1 MSEYEG
7 SLLKDKKIG
16 FGTYLGV
23 EAIMFATLF
32 TNYFIFTPSPHGPQP
47 GEIFEVKS
55 LVISSIFLLASS
67 FTLIGG
73 ERFMKKGRQAG
84 FLAGLGVTFLFAAI
98 FLGLEINEFY
108 KYVSEGNGMSANN
121 FMASY
126 FVLVGLHAAH
136 VAFGLG
142 WMLTLFINWLRNIP
156 KNIYNE
162 KLKIFSY
169 YWHFVDVIWVFIIL
183 IVYLPYIF

>member
-7 SLLKDKKIG
+7 ALLKDKKIG
-16 FGTYLGV
+16 FGMYLGV

-32 TNYFIFTPSPHGPQP
+32 TNYIIFTPSPHGPQP
-47 GEIFEVKS
+47 GELFEAKS
-55 LVISSIFLLASS
+55 LILSSFFLLSSS
-67 FTLIGG
+67 FTLIGA
-73 ERFMKKGRQAG
+73 ERFLSKGKKLG
-84 FLAGLGVTFLFAAI
+84 FLIGLGITFLFAAI
-98 FLGLEINEFY
+98 FLGLEVKEFY
-108 KYVSEGNGMSANN
+108 KYVSEGNGVSANN

-142 WMLTLFINWLRNIP
+142 WMAALFTNWMRNIQ
-156 KNIYNE
+156 KHLYHE

-169 YWHFVDVIWVFIIL
+169 YWHFVDVMWVVIIL
-183 IVYLPYIF
+183 VVYLRFLI